1 MVFVP
6 SSLYLNPHH
15 TLYSS
20 LLVVQSIAGLVCVV
34 MLLLVIIVLVPF
46 SLVMLD
52 KSNPTSKIV
61 ALNELKQI
69 WSRNTICG
77 L

>member
-1 MVFVP
+1 M
-6 SSLYLNPHH
+6 
-15 TLYSS
+15 
-20 LLVVQSIAGLVCVV
+20 V